1 MLLLNVE
8 FIVTTLVMLAG
19 IVIFGL
25 RCVSYKNKWKNLRD
39 TYTRQMDAV
48 SKVNCDLDRR
58 NQELE
63 KHNQDLNNALNT
75 NSKVLDERAAAVL
88 DMKFK
93 VVDLERNLE
102 NEKQKFSNLLNQK
115 KSSEVR
121 VGLIGEQIA
130 PFLDAWPFDTK
141 NFRFM
146 GAPIDGIS
154 FEPDGVVLVEIK
166 TGKAALSPKQRQIR
180 KQVREGKVKFMEFRI
195 EEDGYRC
202 KTD

>member
-1 MLLLNVE
+1 MIGLEMGISIIIL
-8 FIVTTLVMLAG
+8 MAG
-19 IVIFGL
+19 VVSFGL
-25 RCVSYKNKWKNLRD
+25 LAIRYKDKLKQNEKSIEKMKEDIDSLCKTNRD
-39 TYTRQMDAV
+39 
-48 SKVNCDLDRR
+48 
-58 NQELE
+58 LE
-63 KHNQDLNNALNT
+63 QHNQDLNNALNT

-93 VVDLERNLE
+93 MIDLERGLDDEKKKYANLIY
-102 NEKQKFSNLLNQK
+102 QK

-141 NFRFM
+141 NFKFL

-154 FEPDGVVLVEIK
+154 FENDEVVIVEIK
-166 TGKAALSPKQRQIR
+166 TGKAKLSPKQRQIK
-180 KQVREGKVKFMEFRI
+180 KQVKEGKVKFMEFRI

>member
-1 MLLLNVE
+1 MVDLIC
-8 FIVTTLVMLAG
+8 FIVAFVMM
-19 IVIFGL
+19 IFFGL
-25 RCVSYKNKWKNLRD
+25 LAVSYKNKLRVHD
-39 TYTRQMDAV
+39 KDFEKTKEDINSQCKIIRD
-48 SKVNCDLDRR
+48 
-58 NQELE
+58 LE
-63 KHNQDLNNALNT
+63 KHNQNLVNALNM
-75 NSKVLDERAAAVL
+75 NGKALDDKTAAVL
-88 DMKFK
+88 DMKLK
-93 VVDLERNLE
+93 VLDLERNLE
-102 NEKQKFSNLLNQK
+102 TEKKKFSDLIRQK

-130 PFLDAWPFDTK
+130 PFLSAWPFDTK
-141 NFRFM
+141 NFKFM

-154 FEPDGVVLVEIK
+154 FEPDEVVLIEIK

>member
-1 MLLLNVE
+1 MMGVIELGVA
-8 FIVTTLVMLAG
+8 LVITIIAMA
-19 IVIFGL
+19 VFGWRAVKANQKAKEYKEQL
-25 RCVSYKNKWKNLRD
+25 KVRKEDVVSLSRTNRD
-39 TYTRQMDAV
+39 
-48 SKVNCDLDRR
+48 
-58 NQELE
+58 LE
-63 KHNQDLNNALNT
+63 QHNQDLNNALNT

-93 VVDLERNLE
+93 MMDLERDLNT
-102 NEKQKFSNLLNQK
+102 EKKKFKDLIRQK

-141 NFRFM
+141 NFKFM

-154 FEPDGVVLVEIK
+154 FEPDGVVLIEIK
-166 TGKAALSPKQRQIR
+166 TGKAKLSTKQRQIK
-180 KQVREGKVKFMEFRI
+180 KQVKEGKVKFMEFRI

-202 KTD
+202 KTE